1 MSSSRQLV
9 SSQICSEDEQT
20 FSRKIVCKA
29 HQDRHDTI
37 IMSNKMA
44 FPTPALLMTS
54 LTDVI
59 AIWWRR
65 WKPPPFIMI
74 IYANMKNLK
83 PPPFPLLPPWEPLFH
98 EVLVQVEQDKD
109 HFVPWVIL
117 TTQQQQQQLQQKQQS
132 IKNNNLFVQHR
143 SKLWSRRRGQTKN
156 FSEDV
161 AVLPIV
167 DSKSY
172 NPVPTDLL
180 GRKNWWHFLSILE
193 EVMDMLKSGI
203 LA

>member
-98 EVLVQVEQDKD
+98 QVLVQVEQDKD
-109 HFVPWVIL
+109 HFVPWVREGSRYQIGWNFGKIPNGL
-117 TTQQQQQQLQQKQQS
+117 WLPLPS
-132 IKNNNLFVQHR
+132 FLENYGANLLEWIR
-143 SKLWSRRRGQTKN
+143 SHLCKEAYAR
-156 FSEDV
+156 
-161 AVLPIV
+161 
-167 DSKSY
+167 
-172 NPVPTDLL
+172 
-180 GRKNWWHFLSILE
+180 
-193 EVMDMLKSGI
+193 
-203 LA
+203 